1 MNYFRWRYLIS
12 TLLAVILLAA
22 CQPNLVETPTQSRS
36 TTDSI
41 VSVYL
46 NYTSTADFRLEI
58 QDLELRSKDIWL
70 PCRGNTSDTRRSSRQ
85 HLIALDA
92 LPAAQYDQ
100 VRFRVE
106 LYSEQNTLLR
116 TEQVTLG
123 IANHL
128 LLKPSGSQCLF
139 LHCRLSPYTLDRPLP
154 EQFVVENQVAPLA
167 DNLLYALCPDLS
179 TVYIIRTDQFTVTA
193 AYPLQG
199 QISDMVVDNDRRL
212 IYFLDRQRQQIQ
224 RWDGI
229 SQQMTDRIPLP
240 MTQSPEG
247 LEISPDG
254 EFLFVTDTVNRQLLK
269 IDAENG
275 TRLAQVNIGHEPSQ
289 PYWFEHNG
297 QARLAVISLG
307 DQQLHL
313 VSADSLATMAEVTAG
328 QQPYETV
335 YANNAL
341 FVSDSFD
348 YQILQLDPDSGVLQA
363 RIPTMGRPMAM
374 LDDTIQRNVIIAE
387 QSRSGL
393 ALLPYGQQ
401 LIARHIAAG
410 AAPHDLAI
418 SNKRRLLYIADEIN
432 HSIVVLDL
440 PSEKIIQ
447 TIEVGSTPD
456 VIMVQEP

>member
-1 MNYFRWRYLIS
+1 MKYLHWRVLILIAVA
-12 TLLAVILLAA
+12 LLLTA
-22 CQPNLVETPTQSRS
+22 CQANIAQNTAPVRAA
-36 TTDSI
+36 TDSL

-46 NYTSTADFRLEI
+46 NFETVPDYRLEI
-58 QDLELRSKDIWL
+58 LDLELRTKDTWL
-70 PCRGNTSDTRRSSRQ
+70 SCRGKNAPATRSSRQ
-85 HLIALDA
+85 QLVALDS
-92 LPAAQYDQ
+92 LPAADYDQ

-106 LYSEQNTLLR
+106 LYSQQNTLLR

-123 IANHL
+123 IPNHL
-128 LLKPSGSQCLF
+128 ILKPSGSQCLF
-139 LHCRLSPYTLDRPLP
+139 LHSRLSPYTLERPLP
-154 EQFVVENQVAPLA
+154 NQFDVENQDAPLA
-167 DNLLYALCPDLS
+167 DNLLYVLCPDLS

-199 QISDMVVDNDRRL
+199 EISDMVVDNSRRL

-247 LEISPDG
+247 MEISQNG
-254 EFLFVTDTVNRQLLK
+254 NYLFVTDTVNRQLLK

-275 TRLAQVNIGHEPSQ
+275 TSLGQVNIGHEPSQ

-297 QARLAVISLG
+297 LARLAIISRG

-313 VSADSLATMAEVTAG
+313 VSADTLATIAEVTAG
-328 QQPYETV
+328 QQPYEAV
-335 YANNAL
+335 YADGSL
-341 FVSDSFD
+341 FVSDRFD
-348 YQILQLDPDSGVLQA
+348 YQVLQLDPDTGVLQA
-363 RIPTMGRPMAM
+363 RIPTQGRPTAM
-374 LDDTIQRNVIIAE
+374 LDDVIQRNVIIAE
-387 QSRSGL
+387 QSRPSL

-410 AAPHDLAI
+410 QAPSDLAI
-418 SNKRRLLYIADEIN
+418 SNKRRLLYVADEVN
-432 HSIVVLDL
+432 HSVVVLDL

-447 TIEVGSTPD
+447 TIEVGSIPD
-456 VIMVQEP
+456 VIMIQEP